1 MRLCFYQL
9 LQEGVKESGPYKLPR
24 RGGLTAKRSTNAPDT
39 MKIRITKKQF
49 DRWQEGPMQI
59 IFPALENEFVIILT
73 HYLWAI

>member
-1 MRLCFYQL
+1 
-9 LQEGVKESGPYKLPR
+9 
-24 RGGLTAKRSTNAPDT
+24 